1 LQQVHLAK
9 LSLPKN
15 WAVRALPL
23 SGRPAFSP
31 SPVAVER
38 AAAPG
43 LIDAGIDFRDSNV
56 ADRIGPLCAPASR
69 LLPTEY
75 TPFM

>member
-31 SPVAVER
+31 SPVA
-38 AAAPG
+38 G
-43 LIDAGIDFRDSNV
+43 FHDSNA
-56 ADRIGPLCAPASR
+56 ADRIGPLCAPAS
-69 LLPTEY
+69 LLLAAKY